1 MESEHSIAELLSRLS
16 HESRGLIREE
26 LSLIAT
32 DLASQG
38 RRVGGSAA
46 LLGGAGVLGVGAFGA
61 ATAGLISLLGRQ
73 PARGALAV
81 AALYGAGAGVLAEAG
96 VRRLGHVAPEATQA
110 LRRDLKAAA
119 TGTRRSGAPEQINA
133 PARGGSRQKSSSKP
147 GQRPSKGKPQR
158 RPSGG
163 GA

>member
-1 MESEHSIAELLSRLS
+1 MESQTSIADLLSQLS
-16 HESRGLIREE
+16 QESRGLIREE
-26 LSLIAT
+26 LGLIAA

-96 VRRLGHVAPEATQA
+96 VRRLGHVAPEAAQA

-119 TGTRRSGAPEQINA
+119 TGTRRAEAPNQLDASSRGASRRK
-133 PARGGSRQKSSSKP
+133 PASKP
-147 GQRPSKGKPQR
+147 KQRPKRAASR
-158 RPSGG
+158 SGS
-163 GA
+163 